1 MLFRSV
7 LDGVIN
13 FVKGIFGKKD
23 EKEGGDDESPALVKS
38 LKPTVSIAVLEEKVM
53 IGLFSFPIFP
63 FYILSSS
70 ILIKNSL
77 HHQPLQTAQ
86 FVKGKSD
93 AKTYYGV
100 LKAAFGEKLPS
111 VLPQIIANLPAK
123 KAADLEKV
131 AR

>member
-1 MLFRSV
+1 M
-7 LDGVIN
+7 
-13 FVKGIFGKKD
+13 
-23 EKEGGDDESPALVKS
+23 
-38 LKPTVSIAVLEEKVM
+38 T
-53 IGLFSFPIFP
+53 GLFSFPPSNCLFS
-63 FYILSSS
+63 FFSLYYILSSS
-70 ILIKNSL
+70 ILIKISP
-77 HHQPLQTAQ
+77 HRQPLQTAQ

>member
-1 MLFRSV
+1 M
-7 LDGVIN
+7 
-13 FVKGIFGKKD
+13 
-23 EKEGGDDESPALVKS
+23 KS
-38 LKPTVSIAVLEEKVM
+38 LKPTVSIAVLEEKV
-53 IGLFSFPIFP
+53 IIELISFSRLYNSFAF
-63 FYILSSS
+63 FYIPSSS
-70 ILIKNSL
+70 VLIKFPPQNNSF
-77 HHQPLQTAQ
+77 QTAQ